1 MNSGIIII
9 IEHSLYESFKNAEVE
24 TNNEDFNLAPSKG
37 TSGNPAASPAGPTG
51 TRAPTASN
59 FSFARRP

>member
-24 TNNEDFNLAPSKG
+24 TNSEDFNLAPSKG
-37 TSGNPAASPAGPTG
+37 TSGNPATGPTG

-59 FSFARRP
+59 LNFARRLEN